1 VRESKKADAMSEK
14 RSGTFEAHVEELD
27 KIVKR
32 LESGD
37 VDLDESVELF
47 KKGRGLVA
55 RCQAL
60 LQQAQEAVKNAL
72 EEPAAAVPREEA
84 PAPRAASTQR
94 PPSLLGDGEIPF

>member
-1 VRESKKADAMSEK
+1 MSEK
-14 RSGTFEAHVEELD
+14 RSGTFEAYVEQLD

-47 KKGRGLVA
+47 KQGRQLVA

-60 LQQAQEAVKNAL
+60 LQAAQESVKTTL
-72 EEPAAAVPREEA
+72 EPPPPA
-84 PAPRAASTQR
+84 PARGEAAPARTASQQRA
-94 PPSLLGDGEIPF
+94 PSLLGDGEIPF

>member
-1 VRESKKADAMSEK
+1 MSEK
-14 RSGTFEAHVEELD
+14 RSETFEAYVEQLD

-47 KKGRGLVA
+47 KKGRQLVA

-60 LQQAQEAVKNAL
+60 LQKAQDDVKGAL
-72 EEPAAAVPREEA
+72 EAPPAAAATREE
-84 PAPRAASTQR
+84 PAPRAASQQR
-94 PPSLLGDGEIPF
+94 APSLLGDDEIPF